1 MIRLSVLALA
11 LLASPAAAAAPAY
24 SAQPVAAPAEGRL
37 VVRDLVWSCNDR
49 GCTAGR
55 SPTRHALVCA
65 GLARELGELRRF
77 AVKGEEFSAEQ
88 LGDCNRRA
96 R

>member
-1 MIRLSVLALA
+1 MIRASIAAIALF
-11 LLASPAAAAAPAY
+11 AAPASASAPVY
-24 SAQPVAAPAEGRL
+24 MAQPATSAPEGRL
-37 VVRDLVWSCNDR
+37 VVRDVIWRCDDQ

-77 AVKGEEFSAEQ
+77 SVGGQDFDGDQ
-88 LGDCNRRA
+88 LEACNRRA